1 MGDEDLSTI
10 LEKESDEFIKSSVE
24 DLVPIP
30 SKSEDT
36 LDSDSEYDYPFCD
49 NSVTF
54 SNPLFDVNDY
64 FTSSDDESLPEEHV
78 QEYILKFIRTL
89 FLYLRRGTSLVEINL
104 LLMRCDIDEIDAFLD
119 IDVSTN
125 IEDDYYDSK
134 GDIIYLECLLTNDT
148 THDLPPKVFLDH
160 DPTSLNDEPNFDEL
174 KSMVKVFNPGIHKKI
189 ISPTYMR
196 LPFKDRHYLS
206 LILVIKIFLPFL
218 IYLVNSLLLSSGS
231 EDTIF
236 DPDIFAFSFY
246 SLESVAYHGGEPFMC
261 FPIVYLN
268 FLNKKSDGDLLFNMF
283 RP

>member
-1 MGDEDLSTI
+1 MEPEDSLIIRDENLSTI
-10 LEKESDEFIKSSVE
+10 PEKESDEFIKSSVE

-30 SKSEDT
+30 RESEDT
-36 LDSDSEYDYPFCD
+36 SDSDKECDLPFCD
-49 NSVTF
+49 NFVTF
-54 SNPLFDVNDY
+54 SNPLFDTNDD
-64 FTSSDDESLPEEHV
+64 FTSSDDESLPEEHDI
-78 QEYILKFIRTL
+78 EEKDSL
-89 FLYLRRGTSLVEINL
+89 FTNFDEPALLIHLVRYFE
-104 LLMRCDIDEIDAFLD
+104 E
-119 IDVSTN
+119 
-125 IEDDYYDSK
+125 DYYNSK
-134 GDIIYLECLLTNDT
+134 GDIIYLECFLTNDT
-148 THDLPPKVFLDH
+148 THNLPPKVFLDH

-174 KSMVKVFNPGIHKKI
+174 KR
-189 ISPTYMR
+189 SP
-196 LPFKDRHYLS
+196 LS
-206 LILVIKIFLPFL
+206 FPTFVIKIFLPFL